1 MLHYHFYYRT
11 ITFIFLLVL
20 AEQSRA
26 SGTGDQSDKENCCG
40 GVITVNSQISGQRGP
55 GYRLLIV
62 GGEIADKG
70 AWPWVVS
77 LQKGGGHHCGG
88 SLIAPQWVLT
98 AAHCVVDR
106 SRNARGAKAYTVA
119 VGAHRLSGIAET
131 VKVSKVIMH
140 PDYDDD
146 SMINDVALLKLER
159 PLNDVEIVSING
171 NVSVPKTGTDATVI
185 GWGALS
191 EDGEYPDVLR
201 QVTIPIVS
209 NATANK
215 PQSYNGD
222 ITEQML
228 AAGLKDGGKD
238 SCQGDSGGPLVVKQG
253 GHWLQVGVVSW
264 GHGCARPNNYGIYAR
279 LSRLKAWIDKRM
291 GEENNPLPTP
301 PSIVVQPRSHTI
313 VPGSNVSFSVDALG
327 TQPLK
332 YQWIFNGSPIAGAT
346 DSLLSISNAG
356 RDGNVGF
363 YSVTVSNK
371 QGSVT
376 SQAAILKLFEIIP
389 LAEALDAPD
398 FQWSS
403 GGDTNWSGQDS
414 VASAGNS
421 SSAQSGSIHNEEQ
434 SWIETSVR
442 GPGLLAF
449 QWKTSS
455 EQSWDYLAFTID
467 GSEKERISGDA
478 DWRPMI
484 FPIDEGSHTLR
495 WAFKKDPYLSTGLDA
510 GWLDRVSFVPGNVME
525 SESVAIETFDS
536 EQEASQWEIYV
547 SGDTFTP
554 GWSGEESGHL
564 NFVLNSKEAWVFADA
579 GSSGGRLVG
588 DYIANEVQTIRTEI
602 WLPDPSAISL
612 VSFYF
617 FSSADNHLHYF
628 DIDQLPGSAGW
639 HEISAPLKSNDWVWY
654 DDLDS
659 NFGPPADEVLQHVT
673 EVGVLIYPTFS
684 GNAIEVGLDNF
695 ALFGRVD
702 VDVEKSLLN
711 SAKSLYEPGEAIS
724 VSFDNPSGKQK
735 DWIGI
740 YNKGDEAPATPS
752 ILWFYTDGTKI
763 GGALAKSGTI
773 DFAEGL
779 PEVGLYE
786 ARLYSNDGY
795 DLLGKA
801 EFEVRHP
808 PSLIPAKG
816 NFAAGEPIRLSF
828 TNPSATATDWI
839 GLYKEGDEAPATPS
853 ILWFY
858 TDGTKTGLTAMEEG
872 SIEFAEG
879 LHEPGSYLM
888 RLFAS
893 DGYELLADVNFSIG
907 GDVPPAIDI
916 MRNGNGTITVSFD
929 GKLQTASTV
938 SGPWQDVDSV
948 SPLILDT
955 DETIQFVRAVR

>member
-1 MLHYHFYYRT
+1 ML
-11 ITFIFLLVL
+11 LLVL
-20 AEQSRA
+20 AYQSRA

-40 GVITVNSQISGQRGP
+40 GVITVNTQVSSQRGP

-62 GGEIADKG
+62 GGEIANKG

-106 SRNARGAKAYTVA
+106 SRNARGAKIYTVA

-131 VKVSKVIMH
+131 IKVSKVIIH

-159 PLNDVEIVSING
+159 PLNNVEIISLNG
-171 NVSVPKTGTDATVI
+171 SVSVPQAESDATVI

-191 EDGEYPDVLR
+191 EGGEYPDVLR

-215 PQSYNGD
+215 AESYNGD

-228 AAGLKDGGKD
+228 AAGLKDGGRD
-238 SCQGDSGGPLVVKQG
+238 SCQGDSGGPLVVRQG
-253 GHWLQVGVVSW
+253 EHWLQVGVVSW

-279 LSRLKAWIDKRM
+279 LSSLKAWIDKRM
-291 GEENNPLPTP
+291 EEENNPLSTP
-301 PSIVVQPRSHTI
+301 PSIVVQPRSLTI
-313 VPGSNVSFSVDALG
+313 VPGSDVSFSVDALG

-332 YQWIFNGSPIAGAT
+332 YQWMFNGSPIAGAT
-346 DSLLSISNAG
+346 DSVLNISNAG
-356 RDGNVGF
+356 RDGNVGV
-363 YSVTVSNK
+363 YSVTVSNN

-376 SQAAILKLFEIIP
+376 SQTANLKLVEIIP
-389 LAEALDAPD
+389 LVEALDAPD

-403 GGDTNWSGQDS
+403 GGDVNWSGQDS

-442 GPGLLAF
+442 GPGLFAF

-455 EQSWDYLAFTID
+455 EQSWDYLALTID
-467 GSEKERISGDA
+467 GSEKGRISGDA
-478 DWRPMI
+478 DWRPMSV
-484 FPIDEGSHTLR
+484 PIDGGSHTLR
-495 WAFKKDPYLSTGLDA
+495 WTFKKDPYLSTGLDA

-536 EQEASQWEIYV
+536 EQQASQWEIYV

-554 GWSGEESGHL
+554 DWGREGSGHL
-564 NFVLNSKEAWVFADA
+564 KFDLNSKEAWVFADA

-588 DYIANEVQTIRTEI
+588 DYIAKEVQTIRTEI

-628 DIDQLPGSAGW
+628 DIDQLPRSAGW
-639 HEISAPLKSNDWVWY
+639 HEISAPLKSNGWVWY

-659 NFGPPADEVLQHVT
+659 NFGPPSDGVLQHVT
-673 EVGVLIYPTFS
+673 EVGVLTYPTFY
-684 GNAIEVGLDNF
+684 GNATEVGLDNF
-695 ALFGRVD
+695 ALFGKVD
-702 VDVEKSLLN
+702 IDVEKSLLS
-711 SAKSLYEPGEAIS
+711 SAKPLYEPGETIS
-724 VSFDNPSGKQK
+724 ILFDNPSGKQK
-735 DWIGI
+735 DWIGL

-752 ILWFYTDGTKI
+752 ILWYYTDGTKV
-763 GGALAKSGTI
+763 GGTLAKSGTI
-773 DFAEGL
+773 DFVKGL
-779 PEVGLYE
+779 PAVGLYE
-786 ARLYSNDGY
+786 ARLYANDGY
-795 DLLGKA
+795 ELLAKA

-808 PSLIPAKG
+808 PSLIPAKES
-816 NFAAGEPIRLSF
+816 FAPGEPIHLSF

-839 GLYKEGDEAPATPS
+839 GLYKEGDEAPAMPS

-858 TDGTKTGLTAMEEG
+858 TDATKTGLKALEEG

-879 LHEPGSYLM
+879 LPESGSYLM
-888 RLFAS
+888 RFFGS
-893 DGYELLADVNFSIG
+893 DGYELLADATFSVG
-907 GDVPPAIDI
+907 GGGVPPTINI
-916 MRNGNGTITVSFD
+916 VRNGNGMVTVTFD
-929 GKLQTASTV
+929 GKLQTASAV
-938 SGPWQDVDSV
+938 IGPWHDVDAV
-948 SPLILDT
+948 SPLTLNT
-955 DETIQFVRAVR
+955 DEIVHFVRAVK